1 MKANEMP
8 RKEEA
13 CRQTF
18 MAELL
23 RAAKKDPSIM
33 VLTSDATGSASLGD
47 FSAELPEQFVECGIA
62 EQDMVGI
69 AAGLASVGKRPFVC
83 APASFLSAR
92 SFEQVKVDAAY
103 SNKDVKLIG
112 VSGGISY
119 GALGESHYS
128 VQDFAA
134 MRAVANLAVLCP
146 SDAVQAAAL
155 ARALCEYKGPAYV
168 RMGRGKCPVIYDG
181 SESFRIGRA
190 QLCRQGGDVSII
202 AVGELVA
209 SALDAAEMLQEEGV
223 SARVLD
229 MFTLDPIDV
238 EAVMEAARETGA
250 IVTAEEHSINGG
262 LGAAVAQL
270 TAAEHPVPIR
280 CVALPAEVLL
290 CGSPG
295 EMKSHYGLDAE
306 GIAAACR
313 SVLGQKN
320 G

>member
-128 VQDFAA
+128 C
-134 MRAVANLAVLCP
+134 LLYT
-146 SDAVQAAAL
+146 S
-155 ARALCEYKGPAYV
+155 
-168 RMGRGKCPVIYDG
+168 
-181 SESFRIGRA
+181 
-190 QLCRQGGDVSII
+190 
-202 AVGELVA
+202 
-209 SALDAAEMLQEEGV
+209 
-223 SARVLD
+223 
-229 MFTLDPIDV
+229 
-238 EAVMEAARETGA
+238 
-250 IVTAEEHSINGG
+250 
-262 LGAAVAQL
+262 
-270 TAAEHPVPIR
+270 R
-280 CVALPAEVLL
+280 CV
-290 CGSPG
+290 
-295 EMKSHYGLDAE
+295 
-306 GIAAACR
+306 
-313 SVLGQKN
+313 
-320 G
+320 

>member
-33 VLTSDATGSASLGD
+33 VLTSTPRVPRPWAI
-47 FSAELPEQFVECGIA
+47 FPAELPEQFVECGIA

-181 SESFRIGRA
+181 SESFRIGR
-190 QLCRQGGDVSII
+190 
-202 AVGELVA
+202 
-209 SALDAAEMLQEEGV
+209 
-223 SARVLD
+223 
-229 MFTLDPIDV
+229 
-238 EAVMEAARETGA
+238 
-250 IVTAEEHSINGG
+250 
-262 LGAAVAQL
+262 GAAVPPGRRRFDNSGRRACGICARRGGN
-270 TAAEHPVPIR
+270 AAGGGRER
-280 CVALPAEVLL
+280 A
-290 CGSPG
+290 GSGHVYPRP
-295 EMKSHYGLDAE
+295 H
-306 GIAAACR
+306 
-313 SVLGQKN
+313 
-320 G
+320 